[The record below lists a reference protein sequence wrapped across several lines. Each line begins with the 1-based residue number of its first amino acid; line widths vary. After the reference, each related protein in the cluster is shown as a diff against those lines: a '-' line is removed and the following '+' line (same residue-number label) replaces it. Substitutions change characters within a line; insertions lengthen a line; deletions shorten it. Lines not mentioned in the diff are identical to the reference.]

1 MWSHA
6 IIDIIFTGGE
16 CDAVILLISII
27 QVDSVMLVIIDNI
40 ITGGECDAISLLISS

>member
-1 MWSHA
+1 M
-6 IIDIIFTGGE
+6 
-16 CDAVILLISII
+16 ILLISII